1 MIDEMV
7 HPLGYYHFSAV
18 PPLNAA
24 LSLSLSLSARWLN
37 PINTERV
44 APF

>member
-24 LSLSLSLSARWLN
+24 LSLSLSLSQVV
-37 PINTERV
+37 ESYKY
-44 APF
+44 